1 MRRLAQELD
10 TGPASLY
17 VYFRNTA
24 ELHAAVLD
32 ELLGE
37 VDLGPA
43 TAEGTWRSRLVDILT
58 SYIQVLDAH
67 PALSRSAVIA
77 RPRGEHYLDLVEAL
91 LAVLADG
98 GIEGER
104 AAWAVD
110 VLLRFATATA
120 AEDGGRRQA
129 PEAQEEWAAVAR
141 ALRSAEPERYPH
153 LMAAGDDL
161 VSGAPRARLAWMF
174 HVLLNG
180 ILTAPAPDTLQA

>member
-17 VYFRNTA
+17 VYVRNTA

-32 ELLGE
+32 ELLAE

-43 TAEGTWRSRLVDILT
+43 TAQGSWRPRLVDILT
-58 SYIQVLDAH
+58 SYIQVLYAN
-67 PALSRSAVIA
+67 PSLARSAVVA
-77 RPRGEHYLDLVEAL
+77 RPHGEHYLDLAEAL
-91 LAVLADG
+91 LAVLGDA

-110 VLLRFATATA
+110 VLLGFATTTA
-120 AEDGGRRQA
+120 AEHGSRRQA
-129 PEAQEEWAAVAR
+129 PESQEEWAALAR
-141 ALRSAEPERYPH
+141 ALRSAEPERYPY
-153 LMAAGDDL
+153 LVAAGDDL
-161 VSGAPRARLAWMF
+161 VSGTPRARLAWTF

-180 ILTAPAPDTLQA
+180 ILTAPAPDTLQP